1 MHIPHLLSSLKDQF
15 VTISREKPTSRNWY
29 LFELNKCIYI
39 EREMLKIDKKFTS
52 FEINPMNYA

>member
-1 MHIPHLLSSLKDQF
+1 M
-15 VTISREKPTSRNWY
+15 TISREKPTSRNWY

-52 FEINPMNYA
+52 FEINPMNYAQGHLIYTEFKFNN